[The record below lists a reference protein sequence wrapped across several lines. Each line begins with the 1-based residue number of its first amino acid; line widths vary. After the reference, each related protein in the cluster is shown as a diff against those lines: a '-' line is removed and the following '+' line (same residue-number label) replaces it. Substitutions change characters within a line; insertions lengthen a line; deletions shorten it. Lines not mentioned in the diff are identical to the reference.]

1 MTPILELRNLH
12 KFYRGAAA
20 LRALSMRVNANEYIS
35 LLGPSGSGKSTLLR
49 VIAGFEQP
57 DGGDVLLEGRSV
69 IAEPAHRRH
78 VGFVFQNFALFP
90 HISVFENVAFGLKH
104 RERGERFDPVEI
116 RRRVGAMLDLVGL
129 GDLGGRD
136 IAQISGGQ
144 KQRVALARSLVADP
158 KIILLDEPLGALD
171 ANLRER
177 MMVELRRI
185 RRELGITFLHVTGNE
200 QEALAMG
207 DRVAVL
213 DSGEVAQFSDP
224 DTVYNRPA
232 SARVARFL
240 NCYNIFDGEI
250 EADRRF
256 RSGAALLACPSGLGA
271 FPGPASYC
279 ARSDTIRVFAI
290 GDTLGADQAAV
301 PARYVTS
308 EYAGRTVTHFFRLA
322 DGKTIDVEYHSSLRR
337 PEEFE
342 VGREYALAWP
352 AEQALVFRDGPAA
365 TLAAAE

>member
-12 KFYRGAAA
+12 KSYRGVAA

-49 VIAGFEQP
+49 IIAGFEQP
-57 DGGDVLLEGRSV
+57 DAGDVLLAGRSV
-69 IAEPAHRRH
+69 VSEPAHRRNI
-78 VGFVFQNFALFP
+78 GFVFQNFALFP
-90 HISVFENVAFGLKH
+90 HLSVFENVAFGLKH
-104 RERGERFDPVEI
+104 RERGERLVPMAL
-116 RRRVGAMLDLVGL
+116 RKRVDAMLDLVGL
-129 GDLGGRD
+129 GDLGQRD
-136 IAQISGGQ
+136 ITQISGGQ

-185 RRELGITFLHVTGNE
+185 RRELDITFLHVTGNE

-207 DRVAVL
+207 DSVVVL
-213 DSGEVAQFSDP
+213 DSGTVAQFSDP

-240 NCYNIFDGEI
+240 NCYNIFAGTI

-256 RSGAALLACPSGLGA
+256 RTGAALLACPAALGLTS
-271 FPGPASYC
+271 GPATYC
-279 ARSDTIRVFAI
+279 TRADTIRVVAA
-290 GDTLGADQAAV
+290 GAATGPDQASLA
-301 PARYVTS
+301 ARFVTS
-308 EYAGRTVTHFFRLA
+308 EYAGRTITHFFRSS
-322 DGKTIDVEYHSSLRR
+322 DGRLIDVEYHSSLRR

-342 VGREYALAWP
+342 VGREYALVWP
-352 AEQALVFRDGPAA
+352 AEQALVFRDHAVAG
-365 TLAAAE
+365 LAAAE